1 MSLELHW
8 TVVVVVLLVSG
19 VSSAVLLR
27 RSMART
33 CVACGHGPATHRAAG
48 CDGLIGDSVPCG
60 CESFVPPSSVPP
72 SSPRR
77 PVARSEQS
85 RIDRQTRKAS

>member
-8 TVVVVVLLVSG
+8 TVMVVVLLVSG

-33 CVACGHGPATHRAAG
+33 CVACGHGPATHRVGG
-48 CDGLIGDSVPCG
+48 CDSLIGDSVPCG
-60 CESFVPPSSVPP
+60 CESFTPPSP
-72 SSPRR
+72 SPR
-77 PVARSEQS
+77 PIARSAPP
-85 RIDRQTRKAS
+85 RVHRHIRKAS